1 MKLQI
6 DIPHDTHK
14 KLKIEKI
21 QLELNTLAELVVKIL
36 EERYK
41 DDE

>member
-1 MKLQI
+1 MKLQV
-6 DIPHDTHK
+6 DIPHDIHK
-14 KLKIEKI
+14 RLQIEKI

-36 EERYK
+36 EDRYS